1 MAKYKANFDETNNDG
16 ISVYE
21 KAKLMGINL
30 NQLIFCDLLEK
41 DSSVGWE
48 YDHQFDKMSSTTVQ
62 HRTKAQDTTSDIVES
77 YSQVGSRK
85 VDFS

>member
-30 NQLIFCDLLEK
+30 N
-41 DSSVGWE
+41 
-48 YDHQFDKMSSTTVQ
+48 
-62 HRTKAQDTTSDIVES
+62 
-77 YSQVGSRK
+77 
-85 VDFS
+85 